1 MCLRRALL
9 QAAGFAPNTSGIHK
23 VQVYLYAAAAA
34 AAAINV
40 TSSDRTSEYGPIRAT
55 AARFAARHA
64 ALTSL
69 PAAELCSERWIL
81 YAGDENSRTG
91 QRLTATIRV

>member
-1 MCLRRALL
+1 
-9 QAAGFAPNTSGIHK
+9 

-91 QRLTATIRV
+91 QRLTAMIRV